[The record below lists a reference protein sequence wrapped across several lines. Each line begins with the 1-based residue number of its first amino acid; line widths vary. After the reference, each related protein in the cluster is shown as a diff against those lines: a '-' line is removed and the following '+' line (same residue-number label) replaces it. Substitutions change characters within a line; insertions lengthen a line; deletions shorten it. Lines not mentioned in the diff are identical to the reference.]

1 MKKLITRI
9 MRKNKKVRIF
19 VLEQCIKENL
29 ISERQKRKIISGMK
43 FDKVIDN
50 ASLENKT
57 LIIKNKCL
65 FINSTL
71 SNIEVHGSL
80 NIKQPY
86 NCIIT
91 DIKPVKLEEHDDEK
105 IQVPDFI

>member
-1 MKKLITRI
+1 MKKLIARI

-19 VLEQCIKENL
+19 VLEQCIKDNL
-29 ISERQKRKIISGMK
+29 ITERQKRKIVSGMK

-57 LIIKNKCL
+57 LVLHNCL

-71 SNIEVHGSL
+71 SNVEVRGNL

-91 DIKPVKLEEHDDEK
+91 DIKPIQLDNEDEDK
-105 IQVPDFI
+105 IQVPNFI

>member
-1 MKKLITRI
+1 MKKLIARI

-19 VLEQCIKENL
+19 VLEQCIKDNL
-29 ISERQKRKIISGMK
+29 ITERQKRKIVSGMK

-57 LIIKNKCL
+57 LVLHNCL